1 MCLVPGEQ
9 TLYNS
14 SMRLTTERAERDRD
28 TSEQRL
34 QCNKLEF
41 KKSPDGSKINWKLS
55 MEI

>member
-41 KKSPDGSKINWKLS
+41 KKSPDGGKINWKLS